1 MTSMRRCKPVHYH
14 FLKNMST
21 QFSFSFLSTILLTA
35 REYRSFGI
43 SQINLFAGMS
53 SSRQRRTICFS
64 TGLQTILAKLHFRWQ
79 NPIKKRFFNLKVKA
93 ETENVMFQLMSK
105 ISSII
110 RTNLDIRRDIPLSKV
125 VHIEEND

>member
-1 MTSMRRCKPVHYH
+1 
-14 FLKNMST
+14 MST

-35 REYRSFGI
+35 REYYSFGV

-79 NPIKKRFFNLKVKA
+79 NPIAVEKELLNLRVK
-93 ETENVMFQLMSK
+93 EDLENVLFQLMSK

>member
-1 MTSMRRCKPVHYH
+1 
-14 FLKNMST
+14 MST
-21 QFSFSFLSTILLTA
+21 QFSFSFLSTILLSA

-79 NPIKKRFFNLKVKA
+79 NPIKKDFFNVKVKA
-93 ETENVMFQLMSK
+93 EMEKRYVSANVKDFFDHTNQLGY
-105 ISSII
+105 SSGYSSVKGG
-110 RTNLDIRRDIPLSKV
+110 TY
-125 VHIEEND
+125 